1 MKTLIAYATN
11 QGTTEKVAL
20 KIAEGLEGETT
31 LVNLKKDKNP
41 AFAEF
46 DRIVIG
52 GSIHAG
58 GIQKEVKEFATK
70 NLSSLLT
77 KKTGLF
83 ICCMEEEN
91 PEKYLEQF
99 FPAELRDAALATVCP
114 GGEFLFEKMNFIER
128 AIIKKMAKTDQN
140 VSKIDNE
147 KIKEF
152 VAKLS
157 WFNKPSHN
165 VTETKILK
173 NIKSK
178 VFSNKVR

>member
-11 QGTTEKVAL
+11 QGTTERVAH
-20 KIAEGLEGETT
+20 KIAEGLDGEIT
-31 LVNLKKDKNP
+31 LKNLKKDKNP
-41 AFAEF
+41 DINEYE
-46 DRIVIG
+46 RVIIG

-58 GIQKEVKEFATK
+58 GIQKEVKEYAAK

-99 FPAELRDAALATVCP
+99 FPSELLDSALATVCP

-140 VSKIDNE
+140 VSKINSE

-152 VAKLS
+152 IAKLS
-157 WFNKPSHN
+157 
-165 VTETKILK
+165 
-173 NIKSK
+173 
-178 VFSNKVR
+178 